1 MLGEIHC
8 FNIHSKLKV
17 SFAQRKPMKQK
28 LEVRMGKLV
37 FAWVTLTFPSLPL
50 PGLGECL
57 WGQQTLMVSG
67 HLLPVSSKA
76 GTGSHLLEP
85 VEGDGFSLPPER
97 WHKPAGRCPPECPGL
112 EARVRGAG
120 TKAAAFCFS

>member
-1 MLGEIHC
+1 M
-8 FNIHSKLKV
+8 IHSKLKV

-37 FAWVTLTFPSLPL
+37 FACINISSASAWA
-50 PGLGECL
+50 GECL
-57 WGQQTLMVSG
+57 WGQQTSMVSG

-76 GTGSHLLEP
+76 RTGSHLLEP
-85 VEGDGFSLPPER
+85 AEGDGFSPPER
-97 WHKPAGRCPPECPGL
+97 WHKPAGRCPPECPDL

-120 TKAAAFCFS
+120 DQGSSFLL